1 MRDMAKIREVRSIQS
16 RNAVRRFFQNR
27 MAVVG
32 LVMFLII
39 LLGAASVDLFFDY
52 DSDALNIN
60 VVERLMSP
68 GAAHWFGTD
77 EQGRDIFAR
86 ILFGARYTLLIG
98 FASTLFAVVFGGI
111 FGAISGYFGGFLDTA
126 IMAVMDITMCLPSML
141 LAIAIVVALGNSAVN
156 LVMAIGIS
164 NVPKFARVVRSSVMS
179 VRNTEYVQAAQII
192 GTPTVLILFRHI
204 LRNCLGPVI
213 VQATLIFAA
222 AVLSVSSL
230 SFLGLGVDS
239 STPEWGK
246 MLSDGRGYMRDYY
259 YMVIDPGLAIFFSI
273 FSLNLLG
280 DGLRDALDPRMEV

>member
-1 MRDMAKIREVRSIQS
+1 MTKVKEGRSLQS
-16 RNAVRRFFQNR
+16 RNAARRFFQNR
-27 MAVVG
+27 MAVLG
-32 LVMFLII
+32 LIMFLII
-39 LLGAASVDLFFDY
+39 LLGAASVGLFFDY
-52 DSDALNIN
+52 EDAALNIN
-60 VVERLMSP
+60 VAERLMSP

-98 FASTLFAVVFGGI
+98 FASTLFAVVLGGI
-111 FGAISGYFGGFLDTA
+111 FGSISGYFGGFLDTV

-141 LAIAIVVALGNSAVN
+141 LAIAIVVALGNSAFN
-156 LVMAIGIS
+156 LIMAIGIS

-179 VRNTEYVQAAQII
+179 VRNTEYVQAAQVI
-192 GTPTVLILFRHI
+192 GTTTTLILFRHI

-213 VQATLIFAA
+213 VQATLIFAS

-246 MLSDGRGYMRDYY
+246 MLSDGRGYMRDYS
-259 YMVIDPGLAIFFSI
+259 YMVIAPGMAIFFSI

-280 DGLRDALDPRMEV
+280 DGLRDALDPRMEA